1 MTKRSGFLA
10 GLSLVAVLVA
20 GCGGDTTSGADDPAS
35 SEPTTGESTGAP
47 IEEDLKSDVE
57 LLDAGA
63 EPRQAIRLT
72 PEAGSVQHSTMVMN
86 MSTSARAPGQ
96 EPFVLEVGPITM
108 EVTNEIVDVA
118 DNGDITFSQTFDDVT
133 VDGPAEVV
141 AQMQPIYD
149 NLIGF
154 EFGGTINAVGF
165 LVEGDLDLPSVGDPT
180 LDQTLGEVTE
190 QMAGSFAA
198 VPVEPIGVGAS
209 WRVPME
215 LEAGGLTISSD
226 SHFELVEIDGSELTL
241 EVSQTQSADPT
252 EMAAG
257 VRVESVDGEA
267 SGQTQVRTDQLL
279 PASSE
284 TEMTQR
290 MVMTIE
296 QGGQT
301 REVEQRMRMTMTLTS
316 K

>member
-1 MTKRSGFLA
+1 MRIWGILPV
-10 GLSLVAVLVA
+10 LSLLAVLLA
-20 GCGGDTTSGADDPAS
+20 GCGGDATSGADDPAS
-35 SEPTTGESTGAP
+35 SAPTTGQSTDAP
-47 IEEDLKSDVE
+47 VEEDLESKVE

-72 PEAGSVQHSTMVMN
+72 PEAGSVQQSTMVMN
-86 MSTSARAPGQ
+86 MSTSASAPGQ

-108 EVTNEIVDVA
+108 EVTTEIVDVA

-154 EFGGTINAVGF
+154 EFGGTVNAVGF

-215 LEAGGLTISSD
+215 IDAGGLTISSD

-241 EVSQTQSADPT
+241 EVSQTQTTDPT

-257 VRVESVDGEA
+257 VRVESMDAES
-267 SGQTQVRTDQLL
+267 SGRTQFRTDQLL

-284 TEMTQR
+284 VEMTQR

-301 REVEQRMRMTMTLTS
+301 QEVEQKMRMTMELGS
-316 K
+316 E